1 MIKYELPSSWL
12 LYDRLAIADA
22 LTEAKAAVVSLK
34 TIPFQRIWVEKLQD
48 IQLKREV
55 AGTSRIEGADFTD
68 NELDIALQESPQ
80 QLHTRS
86 QRQAH
91 AAVQTYRWIA
101 KLPDDFPIDAE
112 LIRNVHRFIVTGA
125 DDDHCEPGAIRQ
137 RDQNVFF
144 GLPQHRG
151 AEGGDEC
158 EQAFAALSA
167 AISHEFK
174 GHDLLVQALA
184 LHYHFGA
191 MHPFLDGNGRTARAL
206 EALMLQRAGLRDTL
220 FIAMSNYYYD
230 EKSAYLRALTDV
242 RASGHDLT
250 AFLLFGL
257 KGIALQCTR
266 LFTAI
271 RTNVLKALYRNM
283 MHELFDRLQTPKK
296 RVIAKRQMQILNI
309 LLDANEEML
318 WTDFVSKTRPLYA
331 SLKQPYNGLVR
342 DFVALLEL
350 KALEYRRVD
359 SSKAFVKA
367 RLEWPTEITET
378 RFFEVI
384 RRLPKA
390 KPHSL
395 GL

>member
-1 MIKYELPSSWL
+1 MIKYQFPSSWVQ
-12 LYDRLAIADA
+12 YDRLAIADA

-34 TIPFQRIWVEKLQD
+34 TIPFQRIWVEKLQN

-55 AGTSRIEGADFTD
+55 AGTSRIEGADFTES
-68 NELDIALQESPQ
+68 ELDVALQESPE
-80 QLHTRS
+80 QLLTRS

-91 AAVQTYRWIA
+91 AAVKTYRWIA
-101 KLPDDFPIDAE
+101 NLPDDFPLDAE
-112 LIRNVHRFIVTGA
+112 LLRNVHRMIVTGA
-125 DDDHCEPGAIRQ
+125 DDDHCEPGVIRQ

-158 EQAFAALSA
+158 EQAFAALSE
-167 AISHEFK
+167 AIQHEFR

-206 EALMLQRAGLRDTL
+206 EALILQRAGLRDAL

-230 EKSAYLRALTDV
+230 EKTGYLQALSDV
-242 RASGHDLT
+242 RARGHDLT
-250 AFLLFGL
+250 SFLTFGL
-257 KGIALQCTR
+257 RGIAIQCTR

-271 RTNVLKALYRNM
+271 RANVLKALYRNM
-283 MHELFDRLQTPKK
+283 MHELFDRLQTPKR

-309 LLDANEEML
+309 LLDTDEEMA
-318 WTDFVSKTRPLYA
+318 WSEFVNKTRPIYA

-342 DFVALLEL
+342 DFLALLEL
-350 KALEYRRVD
+350 KALEYRRIN

-378 RFFEVI
+378 RFFEVV
-384 RRLPKA
+384 RRMPKA